1 MLMEV
6 ELEVDVDV
14 EKRRPVTRRPVTNK
28 LQVNRPHQ
36 AARPVTNKLQVN
48 RPHQAALSKNLIKPT
63 RYIKANKIHSQ

>member
-1 MLMEV
+1 MLVEV

-28 LQVNRPHQ
+28 LQVNRP
-36 AARPVTNKLQVN
+36 
-48 RPHQAALSKNLIKPT
+48 T